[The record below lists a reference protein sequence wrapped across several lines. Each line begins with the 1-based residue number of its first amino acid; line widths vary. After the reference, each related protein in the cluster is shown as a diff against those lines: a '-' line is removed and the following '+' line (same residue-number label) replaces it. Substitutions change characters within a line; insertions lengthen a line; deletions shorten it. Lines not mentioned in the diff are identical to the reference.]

1 MKKFLLTLVD
11 LFINFAFSVQE
22 LEMRIS
28 NQQKEIDLLKA
39 VLQDSYPKLEEAWLR
54 VDRVQASVKYYNE
67 TARLATLAAEIN
79 ADTKPVVP
87 EPIPEPV
94 LTQVDT
100 SRIEIMKAIGSLLK
114 KYLSDDII
122 PAGESKIALSSQY
135 KRYEDTLINR
145 SPVIL
150 QSWPSGFYMD
160 LVTKKQ
166 FLFLN
171 THRFLICI
179 LDIAEIPKLVCY
191 EYAVNSVFVELHS
204 GSMPLA
210 AAVEVQQAIEEV
222 LSYDTRMYLQQ
233 IQG

>member
-22 LEMRIS
+22 LEMRIN

-39 VLQDSYPKLEEAWLR
+39 VLQDSYPKLEDAWLR
-54 VDRVQASVKYYNE
+54 VDRVQASTKYYKE
-67 TARLATLAAEIN
+67 TSRLAGLYADIN
-79 ADTKPVVP
+79 ADTKP
-87 EPIPEPV
+87 EIPEPV

-100 SRIEIMKAIGSLLK
+100 SRLAIMKDIGSLLK
-114 KYLSDDII
+114 KYLSDDVI

-145 SPVIL
+145 SPAIL
-150 QSWPSGFYMD
+150 QMWPSGFYMD
-160 LVTKKQ
+160 LITKKQ

-191 EYAVNSVFVELHS
+191 EYAANSVFVELHS

>member
-22 LEMRIS
+22 LEMQIS

-39 VLQDSYPKLEEAWLR
+39 VLQDSYPKLEDAWLR
-54 VDRVQASVKYYNE
+54 VDRAQTSTKFYKE
-67 TARLATLAAEIN
+67 TSRLATLAAEIN
-79 ADTKPVVP
+79 ADTKP
-87 EPIPEPV
+87 EIPEPV

-100 SRIEIMKAIGSLLK
+100 SRIEIMKGIGSLLK
-114 KYLSDDII
+114 KYLSDDVI
-122 PAGESKIALSSQY
+122 PDGESKIALSSQY
-135 KRYEDTLINR
+135 KRYEDTLVNR
-145 SPVIL
+145 SPAIL
-150 QSWPSGFYMD
+150 QMWPSGFYMD

-191 EYAVNSVFVELHS
+191 EYAANSVFIELHS

-210 AAVEVQQAIEEV
+210 AAVDVQQAIEEV

-233 IQG
+233 MQG